1 MVAKPPIPRI
11 RLHFAIWI
19 VSLAIF
25 AVLVAAAFYSLAL

>member
-1 MVAKPPIPRI
+1 MVTEPPIPRTS
-11 RLHFAIWI
+11 LHFAIWI